1 MKRGSYS
8 TLNRIPRARDKFD
21 YKLGFTFIIIT
32 NCGLMILN
40 LTSLYLYLFLCLAHR
55 HIHYTNLK
63 TSDSCYAYI
72 TTSYNGLHHLT
83 ISEET
88 SQYNEIT
95 KMVYDLKN
103 GENLGIQFIK
113 NVKGRLDILAD
124 RNAPAII
131 MKSNTYKNNYMNL
144 RNRGATIR
152 FLTEIT
158 KDNIQYCKELTE
170 IVDEFR
176 HLDRLKGSLCISE
189 SEFIST
195 TTTWKQ
201 RQSRYPIIYSKEKQF
216 IEQQQFIFDTIW
228 KKATSVTQR
237 VLEIEKGVAPVFI
250 ESSLFTR
257 DSRDKAYGIMS
268 SANKEILQIYSTSK
282 AFHRQLDTGGINKLK
297 EMGRN
302 KLGLIIKILTPKD
315 DEIEKIVTKLN
326 DSNFMVKFIEPLSRI
341 SIVVVDRKYSLIIET
356 KDDSKQIL
364 TDAIGFMTYSNSV
377 PTVLTYAAIF
387 DNFWKQAE
395 LYEETSNEL
404 YKAKDEIEEM
414 KEYLNYALK
423 ERSKME
429 NKVKE
434 GL

>member
-1 MKRGSYS
+1 
-8 TLNRIPRARDKFD
+8 
-21 YKLGFTFIIIT
+21 
-32 NCGLMILN
+32 
-40 LTSLYLYLFLCLAHR
+40 
-55 HIHYTNLK
+55 
-63 TSDSCYAYI
+63 
-72 TTSYNGLHHLT
+72 
-83 ISEET
+83 
-88 SQYNEIT
+88 
-95 KMVYDLKN
+95 MVYDLEN

-124 RNAPAII
+124 RNAPTII
-131 MKSNTYKNNYMNL
+131 MKSNTYKNNYINL
-144 RNRGATIR
+144 RNQGATIR

-170 IVDEFR
+170 IVNEFR
-176 HLDRLKGSLCISE
+176 HLDGLKGSLCISE

-216 IEQQQFIFDTIW
+216 VEQQQFIFDTIW

-237 VLEIEKGVAPVFI
+237 VLEIEKGVTPVFI
-250 ESSLFTR
+250 ESSLFTT

-268 SANKEILQIYSTSK
+268 SANKEILQIFSTSK
-282 AFHRQLDTGGINKLK
+282 AFHRQMDTGGIAKLK
-297 EMGRN
+297 EIGRN
-302 KLGLIIKILTPKD
+302 KQGLIIKILTPKD

-356 KDDSKQIL
+356 KDDSKQLL
-364 TDAIGFMTYSNSV
+364 TDAIGFMTYSNSI
-377 PTVLTYAAIF
+377 PTVLTYATIF

-404 YKAKDEIEEM
+404 YKAKYELEEM
-414 KEYLNYALK
+414 KVYLNYALK
-423 ERSKME
+423 ETHISI
-429 NKVKE
+429 
-434 GL
+434 

>member
-1 MKRGSYS
+1 
-8 TLNRIPRARDKFD
+8 
-21 YKLGFTFIIIT
+21 
-32 NCGLMILN
+32 
-40 LTSLYLYLFLCLAHR
+40 
-55 HIHYTNLK
+55 
-63 TSDSCYAYI
+63 
-72 TTSYNGLHHLT
+72 
-83 ISEET
+83 
-88 SQYNEIT
+88 
-95 KMVYDLKN
+95 MVYDLEN

-131 MKSNTYKNNYMNL
+131 MKSNTYKNNYINL

-176 HLDRLKGSLCISE
+176 HLDGLKGTLCISE
-189 SEFIST
+189 SEFIS

-216 IEQQQFIFDTIW
+216 VEQQQFIFDTIW
-228 KKATSVTQR
+228 KKATPVTQR
-237 VLEIEKGVAPVFI
+237 VLEIEKGVTPVFI
-250 ESSLFTR
+250 ESSLFTT

-268 SANKEILQIYSTSK
+268 SANKEILQIFSTSK
-282 AFHRQLDTGGINKLK
+282 AFHRQLDTGGIAKLK
-297 EMGRN
+297 EIGRN
-302 KLGLIIKILTPKD
+302 KQGLIIKILTPKD

-356 KDDSKQIL
+356 KDDSKQVL
-364 TDAIGFMTYSNSV
+364 TDAIGFMTYLNSI

-395 LYEETSNEL
+395 LY
-404 YKAKDEIEEM
+404 
-414 KEYLNYALK
+414 
-423 ERSKME
+423 
-429 NKVKE
+429 
-434 GL
+434 